1 MRCLAHV
8 RYANTAPHET
18 NFRAARR
25 ILVSSYAMTSPLPDA
40 VPLNEVRRALVTKLR
55 HYGDVLLASPVF
67 STLKRAAPHIEVDA
81 LVYSDTAPMLA
92 NHPAIARLYTIDREW
107 KRQDTLRHVASEWA
121 LFRALRAR
129 DYELLIHLTEH
140 PRGLTFARLLRPR
153 YAVTRERDGR
163 APLWRR
169 RFTHFYKT
177 PARTPRHTV
186 ETHLDA
192 LRRIGVYPGP
202 GDKRLVLVPG
212 ADAEAKV
219 DALLARHRLVP
230 GTFVQAH
237 PGSRWLFKCAPVD
250 RMAALLDRIVA
261 SGMRVAITGAPDPRE
276 RAIVAQIPA
285 ACAPQTRSGLVDLT
299 GMLTMPELAALTA
312 RARIFIGVDSAP
324 MHIAAAMQ
332 TPTLAFFGPSSEH
345 IWGPWHVARRI
356 IVSDAHPCRPCDLDG
371 CGGGKVSECLTTL
384 AVDHVHTMFVSLLNE
399 TAAGK
404 S

>member
-1 MRCLAHV
+1 
-8 RYANTAPHET
+8 
-18 NFRAARR
+18 
-25 ILVSSYAMTSPLPDA
+25 MTSPLPDA
-40 VPLNEVRRALVTKLR
+40 VPLSAVRRALITKLR

-67 STLKRAAPHIEVDA
+67 AMLARAAPHAEIDA
-81 LVYSDTAPMLA
+81 LVYRETAPMLA
-92 NHPAIARLYTIDREW
+92 NHPSIAVIHTIDREW
-107 KRQDTLRHVASEWA
+107 KRQGLARQVAAEWKLLRE
-121 LFRALRAR
+121 LRAR
-129 DYELLIHLTEH
+129 NYDLLLHLTEH
-140 PRGLTFARLLRPR
+140 RRGLVFATLLRPR
-153 YAVTRERDGR
+153 YAVTGEREGL
-163 APLWRR
+163 LWRR

-202 GDKRLVLVPG
+202 ADKRLVLVPG
-212 ADAEAKV
+212 AEAEAKI

-230 GTFVQAH
+230 GTFVHTH

-261 SGMRVAITGAPDPRE
+261 SGMRVAITGASDPRE
-276 RAIVAQIPA
+276 RAFVAQILA
-285 ACAPQTRSGLVDLT
+285 ACAPQTRSGLIDLT
-299 GMLTMPELAALTA
+299 GMLTLPELAALTA
-312 RARIFIGVDSAP
+312 RARIFVGVDSAP

-384 AVDHVHTMFVSLLNE
+384 AVDNVHAAFVSLLNE